1 MGWRDALSIQCVVGG
16 TAVPCV
22 REGSEGRGQRV
33 KPCVGNLDVDR
44 SEVLWRREWRP
55 VAEGGYALVE
65 GGKADGGMAC
75 SGKSDHLWRKAD
87 TGTFSGLPDTLREGG
102 NVDLGKKTCVPET
115 KQKEPFSS
123 VLHAIFLI
131 ENDNPR
137 KGILKRICCVWS
149 QVKIISR
156 QPRAFRFLCF

>member
-1 MGWRDALSIQCVVGG
+1 MCGG
-16 TAVPCV
+16 RYRSAVCPRGARRKRAKGEAMCGEL
-22 REGSEGRGQRV
+22 RRGQKWGLV
-33 KPCVGNLDVDR
+33 EKGVTAGG
-44 SEVLWRREWRP
+44 W
-55 VAEGGYALVE
+55 GGYALVE
-65 GGKADGGMAC
+65 GGRADGGMAC

-87 TGTFSGLPDTLREGG
+87 AGTFSGLPDTLREGG

-131 ENDNPR
+131 QNDNPR

-149 QVKIISR
+149 QVKTISR